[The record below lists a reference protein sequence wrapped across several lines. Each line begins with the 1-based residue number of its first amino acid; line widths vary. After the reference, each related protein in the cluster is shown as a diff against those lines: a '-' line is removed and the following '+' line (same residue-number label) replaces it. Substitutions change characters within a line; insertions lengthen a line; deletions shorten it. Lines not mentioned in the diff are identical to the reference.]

1 MIALKINRYWHLY
14 QQLLKEGMCDH
25 FLLQEAVI
33 TQAVNPFTIDGS
45 LQADYFDSEE
55 TENLQLQDL
64 SYVPFSLMRPALSET
79 DAGQKETS
87 LFLNLLFLLSP
98 ANQLNTVERAGTSF
112 LPEDVSGMYLH
123 FTYKN
128 ETLTCTTGI
137 SYRKFSLDKTLDQ
150 EWDRLV
156 PVFLRKN
163 GIAAEPV

>member
-1 MIALKINRYWHLY
+1 MIALKITDIGTFINK
-14 QQLLKEGMCDH
+14 LLKEGMCDH

-33 TQAVNPFTIDGS
+33 TQAATFTIDGS

-64 SYVPFSLMRPALSET
+64 SYVPFSLMRPHCLKLMQ
-79 DAGQKETS
+79 GKKKP
-87 LFLNLLFLLSP
+87 LYFKFVFLLSP

-128 ETLTCTTGI
+128 ETLT
-137 SYRKFSLDKTLDQ
+137 
-150 EWDRLV
+150 
-156 PVFLRKN
+156 
-163 GIAAEPV
+163 

>member
-1 MIALKINRYWHLY
+1 MIALKITDIGIFINK
-14 QQLLKEGMCDH
+14 LLKDGLCDH

-33 TQAVNPFTIDGS
+33 TQAATFTIDGS
-45 LQADYFDSEE
+45 FQPDYFDPDEIESM
-55 TENLQLQDL
+55 QLQYL
-64 SYVPFSLMRPALSET
+64 SYVPFSLMRPHCLKLMQGKKKPLSF
-79 DAGQKETS
+79 K
-87 LFLNLLFLLSP
+87 FVFLLSP
-98 ANQLNTVERAGTSF
+98 QNQCKTIERAGTSF

-156 PVFLRKN
+156 PVFLRQN
-163 GIAAEPV
+163 GIATEPV

>member
-1 MIALKINRYWHLY
+1 MIALKITDIGTFINK
-14 QQLLKEGMCDH
+14 LLKEGMCDH

-33 TQAVNPFTIDGS
+33 TQAATFTIDGS

-64 SYVPFSLMRPALSET
+64 SYVPFSLMRPHCLKLMQ
-79 DAGQKETS
+79 GKKKP
-87 LFLNLLFLLSP
+87 LYFKFVFLLSP

-150 EWDRLV
+150 EWDLLV

>member
-1 MIALKINRYWHLY
+1 MIALKITDIGIFINK
-14 QQLLKEGMCDH
+14 LLKDGLCDH

-33 TQAVNPFTIDGS
+33 TQAATFTIDGS
-45 LQADYFDSEE
+45 FQPDYFDPDEIESM
-55 TENLQLQDL
+55 QLQDL
-64 SYVPFSLMRPALSET
+64 SYVPFSLMRPHCLKLMQGKKKPLSF
-79 DAGQKETS
+79 K
-87 LFLNLLFLLSP
+87 FVFLLSP
-98 ANQLNTVERAGTSF
+98 QNQCKTIERAGTSF

-156 PVFLRKN
+156 PVFLHQN
-163 GIAAEPV
+163 GIATEPV

>member
-1 MIALKINRYWHLY
+1 MIALKITEIGTFINK
-14 QQLLKEGMCDH
+14 LLKDGMCDH

-33 TQAVNPFTIDGS
+33 TQAATFTIDGS
-45 LQADYFDSEE
+45 FQPDYFDPEE
-55 TENLQLQDL
+55 IEAMQLQDL
-64 SYVPFSLMRPALSET
+64 SYVPFALMRPHCLKLMQGKKKPLSF
-79 DAGQKETS
+79 K
-87 LFLNLLFLLSP
+87 FVFLLSLE
-98 ANQLNTVERAGTSF
+98 NQRKTVERAGTSF

-137 SYRKFSLDKTLDQ
+137 SYRKFSLDKALDQ

-156 PVFLRKN
+156 PVFLRQN

>member
-1 MIALKINRYWHLY
+1 MIALKITDIGTFINK
-14 QQLLKEGMCDH
+14 LLKEGMCDH

-33 TQAVNPFTIDGS
+33 TQAATFTIDGS

-64 SYVPFSLMRPALSET
+64 SYVPFSLMRPHCLKLMQ
-79 DAGQKETS
+79 GKKKP
-87 LFLNLLFLLSP
+87 LYFKFVFLLSP

-156 PVFLRKN
+156 PVFLQ
-163 GIAAEPV
+163 

>member
-1 MIALKINRYWHLY
+1 MIALKITDIGTFINK
-14 QQLLKEGMCDH
+14 LLKEGICDH

-33 TQAVNPFTIDGS
+33 TQAATFTIDGS

-55 TENLQLQDL
+55 TGNLQLQDL
-64 SYVPFSLMRPALSET
+64 SYVPFSLMRPHCLKLMQ
-79 DAGQKETS
+79 GKKKP
-87 LFLNLLFLLSP
+87 LYFKFVFLLSP

>member
-1 MIALKINRYWHLY
+1 MIALKITDIGIFINK
-14 QQLLKEGMCDH
+14 LLKDGLCDH

-33 TQAVNPFTIDGS
+33 TQAATFTIDGS
-45 LQADYFDSEE
+45 FQPDYFDPDEIESM
-55 TENLQLQDL
+55 QLQDL
-64 SYVPFSLMRPALSET
+64 SYVPFSLMRPHCLKLMQGKKKPLSF
-79 DAGQKETS
+79 K
-87 LFLNLLFLLSP
+87 FVFLLSP
-98 ANQLNTVERAGTSF
+98 QNQCKTIERAGTSF

-156 PVFLRKN
+156 PVFLRQN
-163 GIAAEPV
+163 GIATEPV

>member
-1 MIALKINRYWHLY
+1 MIALKITDIGTFINK
-14 QQLLKEGMCDH
+14 LLKEGMCDH

-33 TQAVNPFTIDGS
+33 TQAATFTIDGS

-55 TENLQLQDL
+55 TEKFQLQNL
-64 SYVPFSLMRPALSET
+64 TYVPFSLMRPHCLKLMQ
-79 DAGQKETS
+79 GKKKP
-87 LFLNLLFLLSP
+87 LYFKFVFLLSP
-98 ANQLNTVERAGTSF
+98 VNQSKTVECAGTSF

-123 FTYKN
+123 FIYKN
-128 ETLTCTTGI
+128 EVLTCTTGI
-137 SYRKFSLDKTLDQ
+137 SYRKFSLDKALDQ

>member
-1 MIALKINRYWHLY
+1 MIALKITDIGTFINK
-14 QQLLKEGMCDH
+14 LLKEGMCDH

-33 TQAVNPFTIDGS
+33 TQAATFTIDGS

-64 SYVPFSLMRPALSET
+64 SYVPFSLMRPHCLKLMQ
-79 DAGQKETS
+79 GKKK
-87 LFLNLLFLLSP
+87 P
-98 ANQLNTVERAGTSF
+98 H
-112 LPEDVSGMYLH
+112 VSGMYLH

>member
-1 MIALKINRYWHLY
+1 MIALKITDIGTFINK
-14 QQLLKEGMCDH
+14 LLKEGMCDH

-33 TQAVNPFTIDGS
+33 TQAATFTIDGS

-55 TENLQLQDL
+55 MENLQLQDL
-64 SYVPFSLMRPALSET
+64 SYVPFSLMRPHCLKLMQ
-79 DAGQKETS
+79 GKKKP
-87 LFLNLLFLLSP
+87 LYFKFGVFSP
-98 ANQLNTVERAGTSF
+98 ANQLNTVECAGTSF
-112 LPEDVSGMYLH
+112 LPEDVSGMFLH

>member
-1 MIALKINRYWHLY
+1 MIALKITDIGTFINK
-14 QQLLKEGMCDH
+14 LLKEGMCDH

-33 TQAVNPFTIDGS
+33 TQAATFTIDGS

-64 SYVPFSLMRPALSET
+64 SYVPFSLMRPHCLKLMQ
-79 DAGQKETS
+79 GKKKP
-87 LFLNLLFLLSP
+87 LYFKFVFLLSP

-156 PVFLRKN
+156 PVFLCKN

>member
-1 MIALKINRYWHLY
+1 MIALKITDIGIFINK
-14 QQLLKEGMCDH
+14 LLKDGLCDH

-33 TQAVNPFTIDGS
+33 TQAATFTIDGS
-45 LQADYFDSEE
+45 FQPDYFDPDEIESM
-55 TENLQLQDL
+55 QLQDL
-64 SYVPFSLMRPALSET
+64 SYVPFSLMRPYCLKLMQGKKKPLSF
-79 DAGQKETS
+79 K
-87 LFLNLLFLLSP
+87 FVFLLSP
-98 ANQLNTVERAGTSF
+98 QNQCKTIERAGTSF

-156 PVFLRKN
+156 PVFLRQN
-163 GIAAEPV
+163 GIATEPV

>member
-1 MIALKINRYWHLY
+1 MIALKITDIGTFINK
-14 QQLLKEGMCDH
+14 LLKEGMCDH

-33 TQAVNPFTIDGS
+33 TQAATFTIDGS

-64 SYVPFSLMRPALSET
+64 SYVPFSLMRPHCLKLMQ
-79 DAGQKETS
+79 GKKKP
-87 LFLNLLFLLSP
+87 LYFKFVFLLSP

-150 EWDRLV
+150 EWDRFSSRLSS
-156 PVFLRKN
+156 
-163 GIAAEPV
+163 